1 MRYDI
6 LYVHRRPEFFYHK
19 RFVTIRSLNTSLQS
33 KAVTTIYHGTHLIE
47 KDAIC
52 GGTIGQPSTYTF
64 KGKEKKW
71 RILGGEKFYSPLCC
85 SYLAEPNE
93 YPKAMTPD
101 NCLDEVFGPFA
112 WFGTEKADTD
122 RYGPFCFEVDFQS
135 VLEAYQ
141 MCRRKRDVCY
151 RAGGTLVY
159 RQEVTHVVIICCEED
174 QQYHSYPIIQINSSK
189 YFEPPWM
196 SASEMTECPEVSSLA
211 TTSTSKYVL
220 LNERCEYTA
229 FALYL
234 PGDTKLQLSS
244 AAGKISKNTHTGYC
258 VKSKGE
264 CCMQFD

>member
-1 MRYDI
+1 MASQDSIDI
-6 LYVHRRPEFFYHK
+6 EISEPIKSCHRRPEFFYHK

-122 RYGPFCFEVDFQS
+122 
-135 VLEAYQ
+135 
-141 MCRRKRDVCY
+141 